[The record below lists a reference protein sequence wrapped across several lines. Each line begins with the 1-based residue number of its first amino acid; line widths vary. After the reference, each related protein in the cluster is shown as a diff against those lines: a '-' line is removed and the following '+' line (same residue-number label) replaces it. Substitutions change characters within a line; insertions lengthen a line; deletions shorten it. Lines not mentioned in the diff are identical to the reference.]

1 MRKLLSLSVALLVVV
16 CLSACG
22 TANAASTPS
31 AEEPAPITFPKIEH
45 HPEPAD
51 YGRGA
56 LDALPPRNLD
66 RSSPLDVDLRGYDV
80 SGLDLRESLDSL
92 LYASHDSRTVWP
104 PRDRMP
110 EGFDPQA
117 LLEMGKNP
125 GLGVRELHKR
135 GITGRGVGI
144 AIIDSGIQIEHQEY
158 VDRLRL
164 YEEIALTP
172 DENAGMHGAAVA
184 SIAVGKTVGVAP
196 EADLYYIAS
205 RNFDRDKDAGRIE
218 LNYAYYA
225 QAVRRILEINA
236 QLPEGRKIRVISI
249 SVGWRHGQR
258 GYEEM
263 TAAVDEAKKAGM
275 LVVSSCIDEVHGFK
289 FHALGRVPLSDPDAF
304 ESYLPAMWWES
315 DLYENEEHPSD
326 RLLVPSG
333 SRTTASPNGADE
345 YAFYRQGGWSWAIP
359 YIAGVYALAA
369 QVEPEITPERF
380 WALAMKTGRTI
391 VVAHDGKE
399 FSLGPIVDPAALIE
413 ALQGD

>member
-1 MRKLLSLSVALLVVV
+1 
-16 CLSACG
+16 
-22 TANAASTPS
+22 
-31 AEEPAPITFPKIEH
+31 
-45 HPEPAD
+45 
-51 YGRGA
+51 
-56 LDALPPRNLD
+56 
-66 RSSPLDVDLRGYDV
+66 
-80 SGLDLRESLDSL
+80 
-92 LYASHDSRTVWP
+92 
-104 PRDRMP
+104 
-110 EGFDPQA
+110 
-117 LLEMGKNP
+117 
-125 GLGVRELHKR
+125 
-135 GITGRGVGI
+135 
-144 AIIDSGIQIEHQEY
+144 
-158 VDRLRL
+158 
-164 YEEIALTP
+164 
-172 DENAGMHGAAVA
+172 MHGAAVA

-205 RNFDRDKDAGRIE
+205 RNFDRDEDAGRIE

-249 SVGWRHGQR
+249 SVGWRQGQR

-275 LVVSSCIDEVHGFK
+275 LVVCSCIDEVHGFK

-315 DLYENEEHPSD
+315 DLYESEEHPSD

-369 QVEPEITPERF
+369 QVDPTITPERF
-380 WALAMKTGRTI
+380 WDLAMKTGRT
-391 VVAHDGKE
+391 VELERDGQTVR
-399 FSLGPIVDPAALIE
+399 LRPVVDPAALIE
-413 ALQGD
+413 ALQGE

>member
-1 MRKLLSLSVALLVVV
+1 MRKLLSLFLALLVIG
-16 CLSACG
+16 CLGACHG
-22 TANAASTPS
+22 AEGASTPS
-31 AEEPAPITFPKIEH
+31 ADESAPITFPKIDH

-104 PRDRMP
+104 PKDRMP

-125 GLGVRELHKR
+125 GLGVRKLHER
-135 GITGRGVGI
+135 GITGRGIGI
-144 AIIDSGIQIEHQEY
+144 GIIDSGIQVEHREY

-172 DENAGMHGAAVA
+172 DENSGMHGVAVA

-205 RNFDRDKDAGRIE
+205 RNFDRDEDAGRIE
-218 LNYAYYA
+218 INFAYYA

-236 QLPEGRKIRVISI
+236 QLPEDRKIRVISI
-249 SVGWRHGQR
+249 SVGWTNRKGS
-258 GYEEM
+258 EEM
-263 TAAVDEAKKAGM
+263 MAAVEDAKKAGM
-275 LVVSSCIDEVHGFK
+275 LVVCSCIDEVHGFK

-315 DLYENEEHPSD
+315 DLYENEEHRSD
-326 RLLVPSG
+326 RLLIPSD

-345 YAFYRQGGWSWAIP
+345 YAFYRQGGFSWSIP

-369 QVEPEITPERF
+369 QVDPKITPERF
-380 WALAMKTGRTI
+380 WSLAMKTGRTI
-391 VVAHDGKE
+391 ELEHDGKE
-399 FSLGPIVDPAALIE
+399 FSLGPIVDPAALMK
-413 ALQGD
+413 ALQGE